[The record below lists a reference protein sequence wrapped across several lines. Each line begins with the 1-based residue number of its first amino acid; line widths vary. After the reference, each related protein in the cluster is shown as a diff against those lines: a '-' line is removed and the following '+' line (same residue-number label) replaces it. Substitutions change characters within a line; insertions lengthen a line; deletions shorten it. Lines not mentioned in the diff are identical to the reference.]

1 MIASGRVVAF
11 LHSEYAKDIQAVAL
25 RPAECL
31 RLAAESWQ
39 PLQTRLQ
46 VCTCG
51 LAVSRPKEDVAEVLI
66 GVAEGLIHT
75 WRLERQGGIP

>member
-31 RLAAESWQ
+31 RLAAELVQLSPDLIVASGYGELMPVACNADEPGRAKNRRVEVW
-39 PLQTRLQ
+39 LATR
-46 VCTCG
+46 
-51 LAVSRPKEDVAEVLI
+51 
-66 GVAEGLIHT
+66 
-75 WRLERQGGIP
+75 